1 MNLTIFESI
10 DNVYDELSRS
20 IDFLEPGNLQGADE
34 LHDDIDADIDRMSDI
49 KERIEFALKIAVCAG
64 HINAKKDFEF
74 ECDNSEWCEK
84 YLEAAS
90 QVEFQYDD
98 EGYVD
103 SEWAYE
109 EADRIAKS
117 LFEEE

>member
-1 MNLTIFESI
+1 MNLKIFEII
-10 DNVYDELSRS
+10 DNVCGELSLS
-20 IDFLEPGNLQGADE
+20 KYLLISDNFTGADV
-34 LHDDIDADIDRMSDI
+34 LFNDIDADLYRMLDI
-49 KERIEFALKIAVCAG
+49 KKRIEFALKIAVCAG

-90 QVEFQYDD
+90 QVELQYDD
-98 EGYVD
+98 EGDVD
-103 SEWAYE
+103 SEWSYE